1 MKRHYILPILFIL
14 CICMAVSCQKTEP
27 PVSPRFQLPTISSD
41 VVYPVEDRGADAA
54 FGGKCFYYLSASSS
68 EVRALDLSTGED
80 WVLTDAL
87 TSPALLAADGDE
99 VCVYDESDSLIH
111 RFSHEGSEIGVYI
124 PPEPPEHGWK
134 YKRMAVFHGTVAIS
148 SDLHLWIID
157 GGTGKTTEA
166 DLSDCEFR
174 EIVHPFVAD
183 CDTIYF
189 VGSMGN
195 ASYNN
200 TLYKCTGEGI
210 VNEKWTEAVFQAFCM
225 MGDEVVFED
234 SVQLFGLEHGKY
246 PVLATID
253 PHNSL
258 RNGVALRMAFS
269 ENSLAVE
276 WLGAP
281 HQVVVYPITVSEEG
295 AIENEN

>member
-14 CICMAVSCQKTEP
+14 CICTAVSCQKTEP

-68 EVRALDLSTGED
+68 EVRALDLYTGED
-80 WVLTDAL
+80 WVLTNTLA
-87 TSPALLAADGDE
+87 SPALLAADGDE

-134 YKRMAVFHGTVAIS
+134 YKRMAVFHGTVVIS

-157 GGTGKTTEA
+157 GGTGNITEA
-166 DLSDCEFR
+166 DLTDCEFR

-225 MGDEVVFED
+225 MEMKLSLKTACSFLDWNTESTLFLR
-234 SVQLFGLEHGKY
+234 QLILITAWE
-246 PVLATID
+246 
-253 PHNSL
+253 
-258 RNGVALRMAFS
+258 
-269 ENSLAVE
+269 
-276 WLGAP
+276 
-281 HQVVVYPITVSEEG
+281 TVSPCAWPFRRIRWQSNG
-295 AIENEN
+295 SALPIKSLYIRSQ

>member
-1 MKRHYILPILFIL
+1 MKNHILILLIL
-14 CICMAVSCQKTEP
+14 LFCAIAVVSCKKTEP
-27 PVSPRFQLPTISSD
+27 PVSQRFQLPTISSD
-41 VVYPVEDRGADAA
+41 VVYPIEDRGADAV
-54 FGGKCFYYLSASSS
+54 FGGKCFYYLSASSN
-68 EVRALDLSTGED
+68 EVRALDLCTGED
-80 WVLTDAL
+80 RVLTDTLA
-87 TSPALLAADGDE
+87 SPTLLAADGDE

-111 RFSHEGSEIGVYI
+111 RFTHEGMEIGVYT
-124 PPEPPEHGWK
+124 PPEVPKHGWR
-134 YKRMAVFHGTVAIS
+134 YKKMDVFHGTVAIS

-157 GGTGKTTEA
+157 GETGTTTEA
-166 DLSDCEFR
+166 DFSDCEFR

-183 CDTIYF
+183 RDTIYF

-225 MGDEVVFED
+225 MEDDIVFED
-234 SVQLFGLEHGKY
+234 NVQLFRLEHGKY

-253 PHNSL
+253 PHNGL
-258 RNGVALRMAFS
+258 GNGVALHIAIS

-281 HQVVVYPITVSEEG
+281 HQVVVYPITVSEEET
-295 AIENEN
+295 IENEN